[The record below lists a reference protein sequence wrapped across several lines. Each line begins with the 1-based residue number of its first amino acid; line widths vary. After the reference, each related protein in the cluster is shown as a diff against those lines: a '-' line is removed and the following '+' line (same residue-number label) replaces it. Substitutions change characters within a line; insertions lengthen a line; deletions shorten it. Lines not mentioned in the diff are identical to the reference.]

1 MRRRLVEHLLW
12 CAVAAGPVTSYA
24 LLKIDPGE
32 GNSAI
37 TITMSAPPD
46 VRAPAR
52 DSIALAGAV
61 LVRGNPFRFDRKP
74 SAVPYQPELEGA
86 PPPPPAAP
94 KPPKPVLVLRG
105 IVGGP
110 PWDAMVEGI
119 PDRQGPVL
127 VRRGDT
133 LGGLTIRAIRRDTVI
148 IQGADTTW
156 RLTIKRAW

>member
-1 MRRRLVEHLLW
+1 MKRRLVEHLLW
-12 CAVAAGPVTSYA
+12 CIVAAGPTTSY
-24 LLKIDPGE
+24 LLWKLDPGD
-32 GNSAI
+32 GDLVSTTA
-37 TITMSAPPD
+37 MSAPLE
-46 VRAPAR
+46 VRALPA
-52 DSIALAGAV
+52 DSIARAAAALTSD
-61 LVRGNPFRFDRKP
+61 NPFRFDRKP
-74 SAVPYQPELEGA
+74 AGVPYQPELEGA
-86 PPPPPAAP
+86 PPPPPAPP